1 MIIIARWILTFTLSV
16 STVATLADEGRN
28 IYKQTCAVCH
38 SVDVPDAPRLGNI
51 TDWKNRLLVGRQGL
65 LRSVLNGHRAMPP
78 KGGDAS
84 LSDAQA
90 EAALDYML
98 STVIISR

>member
-1 MIIIARWILTFTLSV
+1 MKIIAKWVLASILSGLVVDGFAS
-16 STVATLADEGRN
+16 EGRN

-38 SVDVPDAPRLGNI
+38 SVNVPGAPRLGNNA
-51 TDWKNRLLVGRQGL
+51 DWKNRLLAGRQSL
-65 LRSVLNGHRAMPP
+65 LRSVLNGHGAMPP

-98 STVIISR
+98 STLPDSR